1 MRALLSGF
9 LSFCLFAAAAR
20 ASDNDLQL
28 YLLGHPDD
36 LGCTRCDGSIGD
48 LKELG
53 DINAQARFH
62 RFSSTLG
69 LAFIPPFQE
78 PAGTTGQS
86 GFEVGFSMSEAY
98 LKIPGNAWATTATQA
113 SGAPPQ
119 ILALPTLALRKGL
132 GGSVEIGAAVSSLL
146 NSQMLGLSGELRWAP
161 VDGVAYAPDLS
172 LRIYATRVV
181 GSQDLDLTVAGADL
195 SISKSFG
202 VAGMVRL
209 EPYGQ
214 GGIALV
220 NALSSV
226 VDFKPA
232 VASTINPTAHDGVFR
247 DVNLQDNRYLRG
259 AIGLRLAAGAVVLGI
274 EGAGAGGTNP
284 IQSDSLPAAQCV
296 AGSCKAPREY
306 VRVWSTSARLG
317 FSF

>member
-1 MRALLSGF
+1 MRRLGS
-9 LSFCLFAAAAR
+9 AAI
-20 ASDNDLQL
+20 DL
-28 YLLGHPDD
+28 
-36 LGCTRCDGSIGD
+36 C
-48 LKELG
+48 
-53 DINAQARFH
+53 
-62 RFSSTLG
+62 
-69 LAFIPPFQE
+69 
-78 PAGTTGQS
+78 
-86 GFEVGFSMSEAY
+86 
-98 LKIPGNAWATTATQA
+98 W
-113 SGAPPQ
+113 
-119 ILALPTLALRKGL
+119 
-132 GGSVEIGAAVSSLL
+132 
-146 NSQMLGLSGELRWAP
+146 
-161 VDGVAYAPDLS
+161 VA
-172 LRIYATRVV
+172 
-181 GSQDLDLTVAGADL
+181 LTVAGADL

-259 AIGLRLAAGAVVLGI
+259 AIGLRLVAGAVVLGI

>member
-1 MRALLSGF
+1 MRVLLSGF
-9 LSFCLFAAAAR
+9 LSVWLFAAAAR
-20 ASDNDLQL
+20 AADNDLQL

-36 LGCTRCDGSIGD
+36 LGCTRCDGSLGDVKEPGD
-48 LKELG
+48 L
-53 DINAQARFH
+53 NAQARFH
-62 RFSSTLG
+62 RLSSTLG
-69 LAFIPPFQE
+69 LVFIPPFQE

-98 LKIPGNAWATTATQA
+98 LKIPGDAWATSATQA
-113 SGAPPQ
+113 SSPPPKV
-119 ILALPTLALRKGL
+119 LALPTLAMRKGF
-132 GGSVEIGAAVSSLL
+132 GGSLEVGAAVSSLL

-161 VDGVAYAPDLS
+161 VDGVAYAPDLA
-172 LRIYATRVV
+172 LRLYVTRVV
-181 GSQDLDLTVAGADL
+181 GAQDLDLTVGGADL

-202 VAGMVRL
+202 VADMMKL

-220 NALSSV
+220 NAFSSV
-226 VDFKPA
+226 VDFKPG
-232 VASTINPTAHDGVFR
+232 VASTTNPVAHDGVFR

-259 AIGLRLAAGAVVLGI
+259 AVGLRLVAGAVVLGI

-284 IQSDSLPAAQCV
+284 IQSGALPASQCV
-296 AGSCKAPREY
+296 AGICKAPREY
-306 VRVWSTSARLG
+306 VRIWSTSARLG

>member
-1 MRALLSGF
+1 VRVLLCV
-9 LSFCLFAAAAR
+9 LLFAAAAR
-20 ASDNDLQL
+20 AADNDLQL

-36 LGCTRCDGSIGD
+36 LGCTRCDGSVGD
-48 LKELG
+48 VKELG

-62 RFSSTLG
+62 RLASTLG

-78 PAGTTGQS
+78 SAGTTGQS

-98 LKIPGNAWATTATQA
+98 LKVPNTAWATSATQA
-113 SGAPPQ
+113 SGSPPSV
-119 ILALPTLALRKGL
+119 LALPTLALRKGF

-146 NSQMLGLSGELRWAP
+146 NSQMLGLSGEVRWAP
-161 VDGVAYAPDLS
+161 IDGVAYAPDVA
-172 LRIYATRVV
+172 LRLYATRVV
-181 GSQDLDLTVAGADL
+181 GSQDLDLTVGGADL

-202 VAGMVRL
+202 LAGMVKL

-214 GGIALV
+214 GGVALV

-226 VDFKPA
+226 VDFKPG
-232 VASTINPTAHDGVFR
+232 VASTTNPTAHDGVFR

-259 AIGLRLAAGAVVLGI
+259 AIGLRLVAGAVVLGI
-274 EGAGAGGTNP
+274 EGSGAGGTNP
-284 IQSDSLPAAQCV
+284 IQSGALPAAQCV
-296 AGSCKAPREY
+296 AGSCSAPREY

-317 FSF
+317 FVF